1 MTLTTKIFQT
11 SNSVKRIARTRY
23 PSYLFG
29 LLTKEDRSPAFIFHD
44 VVEQEFIT
52 DLDFLAQNNY
62 ETLATECWIKNR
74 LDNNSNKS
82 VLLTFDDA
90 RKNFYEVTFPLLKKY
105 RKKATLFVPTRWI
118 SPFDNEIVDDQQLPV
133 HENTF
138 MNWSELKECAES
150 GLVDV
155 QSHAHRH
162 ALVYTSGKLIGFA
175 TPELLHNHD
184 IYDWPMRHEGGKDIL
199 GPPPLGTPI
208 YASQPLLSVAHRVME
223 DDHLSKLCRDF
234 VLDNGGEEFFSDKN
248 ALSKLNNLYK
258 QKRSNKNNFRIL
270 QDNEF
275 VDYVISE
282 FDLSAELFNRHLGF
296 RPRYFAYPWMLGSRL
311 SLDIAESKNID
322 AVFGV
327 GIDYRASSKAAGNI
341 PKFGRT
347 KGDWLRFLPG
357 TGRNSLRKVLPRKI
371 MNFMA
376 SHHLAH

>member
-1 MTLTTKIFQT
+1 MTLATTIFQT
-11 SNSVKRIARTRY
+11 SNSVRRIARTRY

-44 VVEQEFIT
+44 VVERDFNS
-52 DLDFLAQNNY
+52 DLDFLTQNNY
-62 ETLATECWIKNR
+62 ETLSTERWIENKLENKAK
-74 LDNNSNKS
+74 KS

-90 RKNFYEVTFPLLKKY
+90 RKNFYEVTFPLLKKHN
-105 RKKATLFVPTRWI
+105 KKATLFVPTRWI
-118 SPFDNEIVDDQQLPV
+118 SPFDYKIVGDQQLPIQ
-133 HENTF
+133 EDMF

-162 ALVYTSGKLIGFA
+162 ALVYTTDKLIGFA

-184 IYDWPMRHEGGKDIL
+184 IYDWPMRQEDGKDIL
-199 GPPPLGTPI
+199 GPPPLGTPF
-208 YASQPLLSVAHRVME
+208 YASQPILSAGSRVVE
-223 DDHLSKLCRDF
+223 DANLSKLCQEFVADNAGEDF
-234 VLDNGGEEFFSDKN
+234 FNDKN
-248 ALSKLNNLYK
+248 AVLKLKKFYN
-258 QKRSNKNNFRIL
+258 QKRLKNNNFRTV
-270 QDNEF
+270 QNKEF
-275 VDYVISE
+275 VSFVTSE
-282 FDLSAELFNRHLGF
+282 FDLSAELFIRNLGYS
-296 RPRYFAYPWMLGSRL
+296 PRYFAYPWMLGSKL
-311 SLDIAESKNID
+311 SLDIAESKNIE

-357 TGRNSLRKVLPRKI
+357 IGRTSLRKVLPRKI